1 MTRFPLAIVLLL
13 LWLASPLTAAGQDTE
28 AGLRGEFAVTIATED
43 VPPDLIDGASL
54 IGRWQITFADD
65 GGYTLGRQDVGP
77 LVNGQF
83 ESDGEQLTLL
93 AETGV
98 LACGSAED
106 DATATYTWQIT
117 GERLQL
123 VAIEEPC
130 AKRRLLLTTRT
141 LSVFAACPPPGPANM
156 AAVAGTPTRETI
168 RSAPDDAVPATPAPR
183 AALDSAIDNVLR
195 QMSDCWATR
204 EPERFLQLLSEDFQA
219 MQRPEDDDDAR
230 RFTLAMA
237 APIVWDRVSGVD
249 QVDATHATANVRQTV
264 GDNIDVVRYEFVY
277 EDGAWRWDGTA
288 DAP

>member
-1 MTRFPLAIVLLL
+1 VLLL
-13 LWLASPLTAAGQDTE
+13 GWLAQPLQAMRQETE
-28 AGLRGEFAVTIATED
+28 TGLRGEFAVTIATED

-54 IGRWQITFADD
+54 IGRWHITFADD
-65 GGYTLGRQDVGP
+65 GAYVLGRQDVGP

-83 ESDGEQLTLL
+83 ETDGEQLTLQS
-93 AETGV
+93 ETGV

-141 LSVFAACPPPGPANM
+141 LSVFAACPPPGPGNRP
-156 AAVAGTPTRETI
+156 AAAATPARETI
-168 RSAPDDAVPATPAPR
+168 RTAHGDVVSATPATR
-183 AALDSAIDNVLR
+183 VALESAIDHVLR

-204 EPERFLQLLSEDFQA
+204 EPERFLALLSQDFQA
-219 MQRPEDDDDAR
+219 TQRPEDDDDAR

-237 APIVWDRVSGVD
+237 APIVWDRVSDVD

-264 GDNIDVVRYEFVY
+264 GDNIDVVRYAFVY

>member
-1 MTRFPLAIVLLL
+1 MTRLSLAIVLLL
-13 LWLASPLTAAGQDTE
+13 VWLAPPLAVMGQETE
-28 AGLRGEFAVTIATED
+28 AALRGEFAVTIATED

-77 LVNGQF
+77 LVTGQF
-83 ESDGEQLTLL
+83 ESNGEQLTLR

-98 LACGSAED
+98 LACGSGED

-130 AKRRLLLTTRT
+130 AKRRLLLTTRA
-141 LSVFAACPPPGPANM
+141 LSVFAACPPPGPVDT
-156 AAVAGTPTRETI
+156 AAAAGTPTRETI
-168 RSAPDDAVPATPAPR
+168 RSASDEVGSATPATR
-183 AALDSAIDNVLR
+183 AALESAIDNVLR

-204 EPERFLQLLSEDFQA
+204 EPERFLALLSEDFQA
-219 MQRPEDDDDAR
+219 MQRPDDDDDAR

-237 APIVWDRVSGVD
+237 APIVWDRVSDVD

-277 EDGAWRWDGTA
+277 EGGAWRWDGTA